1 MLHGRSRTTV
11 PKSLAMPAV
20 RAIAEALRTRSGAVL
35 RGAATE
41 TGVAVAARLVEATS
55 SVLLAS
61 IMIFFVGDLSSTG
74 RMLALRR
81 YTAGGAY
88 DEQSHL
94 VGRSNRHHSLH
105 TGILWVQQVA
115 AAEFH
120 SGAVGCAVL
129 AIVGLE
135 HRIAGGGRFRILC
148 SCG

>member
-41 TGVAVAARLVEATS
+41 TGVAVAARAGRCHNHSASRLDYDMLCWRSKLNRSDVTLRGATQS
-55 SVLLAS
+55 EEH
-61 IMIFFVGDLSSTG
+61 
-74 RMLALRR
+74 
-81 YTAGGAY
+81 